1 MIGLDVTE
9 LRNRSRA
16 ALEVRD
22 GQWLVAVPTGGN
34 DEEFVKVVYAAE
46 VGESMF
52 MSDVKDLVV
61 KGEWQLQPL
70 SRAAVKSIADD
81 MFL

>member
-1 MIGLDVTE
+1 MIGLDVAE
-9 LRNRSRA
+9 LSNRTRA

-22 GQWLVAVPTGGN
+22 GQWLVAVPAAGD

-61 KGEWQLQPL
+61 KGEWQVEPL

-81 MFL
+81 VSL